1 MTDAQ
6 IEQLISQLKATNDA
20 SLARL
25 NAHLQAMIPV
35 FMDEAGT
42 CSAVGASTVASVS
55 INASRDTLFKVTGF
69 YVEVPLNTVAASFQ
83 LGGFTFPLQNTTTL
97 MTPIQKILSS
107 TDVRKLSFTTGSANG
122 GSASVLLWGEAIPS
136 YGKL

>member
-1 MTDAQ
+1 
-6 IEQLISQLKATNDA
+6 
-20 SLARL
+20 
-25 NAHLQAMIPV
+25 
-35 FMDEAGT
+35 
-42 CSAVGASTVASVS
+42 
-55 INASRDTLFKVTGF
+55 
-69 YVEVPLNTVAASFQ
+69 
-83 LGGFTFPLQNTTTL
+83 